1 MSNWLC
7 LSPNMLQVIAS
18 CSGIVYFVD
27 PSRCVVKMNGIK
39 VSILRDTNE
48 WLAGS
53 TSQSFYDLLVRC
65 GKSASR
71 GDVVRLSELQMFGVL
86 THIANSDGEVL

>member
-1 MSNWLC
+1 MDMWLC
-7 LSPNMLQVIAS
+7 LTPDMMRVIAS

-27 PSRCVVKMNGIK
+27 PSSCVVKMNGIK
-39 VSILRDTNE
+39 VSIVRDINDWFT
-48 WLAGS
+48 GS
-53 TSQSFYDLLVRC
+53 ASQSFYDLLVRH

-86 THIANSDGEVL
+86 TRIANRNGGE